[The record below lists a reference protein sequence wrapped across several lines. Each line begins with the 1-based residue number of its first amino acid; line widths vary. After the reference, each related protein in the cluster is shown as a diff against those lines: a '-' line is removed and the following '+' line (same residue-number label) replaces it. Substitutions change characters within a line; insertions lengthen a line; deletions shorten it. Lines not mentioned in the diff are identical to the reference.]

1 MALPMPR
8 PWKHDKTGVY
18 YLRRRVPAD
27 LVKQVGK
34 AVVKISLGTKEPA
47 EARARHFAENA
58 ALEERWANL
67 RKGQQALSNRQVQAL
82 AGEIYNRKVAEHADN
97 PGTPEEWRRRTSADQ
112 SLQGL
117 RKRTAGKPSA
127 LRLATGWSEAEAVV
141 RSRHGAEVDKFI
153 ANKGLIV
160 TEADRRRIILAAAE
174 ATGLA
179 NESLLRNAEGDY
191 TPDRK
196 AERFPEPFSAAGPLK
211 LDVLWAEY
219 RRSLE
224 PSEATI
230 KRWYPILTKFMA
242 FAGTE
247 DIRRVTTADVIRW
260 REKMLDETM
269 GLSPLTVRDVYLAAP
284 KALFGFAVSQSK
296 IGSNPAAGVVVRV
309 KKKKKLRKLGF
320 SAEEADLILSASLA
334 PQNSLASRELKDA
347 RRWVPVMAWLKDQ
360 TGRAGSLRDIGP
372 YLLEWKADRTYA
384 PAMERGG
391 VPAAVSTRLGK
402 ATADL
407 WSAARAEADL
417 AFKRDRERYETTLS
431 DERVLRAE
439 TLAMA
444 DGLMERVEI
453 LTAATT
459 DLRARVSDLEAELVA
474 TQGHLQAVRADHF
487 WDRVVNDMYA
497 VLPEVGPMRVREIAD
512 RLGADLAEE
521 ARSHAEEWSIRTLRK
536 KIEQRIFHKRLF
548 ARCGRGL
555 YRRRRPED
563 DLPNGA
569 GRTAVT

>member
-1 MALPMPR
+1 MPR

-67 RKGQQALSNRQVQAL
+67 RKGQQALSNHQVQAL

-211 LDVLWAEY
+211 LDVLSAEY

-309 KKKKKLRKLGF
+309 KKKKKLRELGF

-347 RRWVPVMAWLKDQ
+347 RRWVPWLCAYSGARVNEITQLRVQDVRRSEGVWIINITPEAGNTKTGAREVPLHDHLIEQGFLDFVRSKKAGPLFYSVERQRGASAGNPSDVKAGGKLAEWVRAVGVDDENVQPNHGWRRRFKTIGRAVGMDSAKLDAIQDHAPATEGDKYGGFLSNALKPEIDKIPRYKSWQVPSSTVERRTGSRSQRNARTPRQRLSDPLADHHDWNKVRMAWGAAL
-360 TGRAGSLRDIGP
+360 
-372 YLLEWKADRTYA
+372 
-384 PAMERGG
+384 AMLS
-391 VPAAVSTRLGK
+391 AC
-402 ATADL
+402 
-407 WSAARAEADL
+407 AARS
-417 AFKRDRERYETTLS
+417 R
-431 DERVLRAE
+431 
-439 TLAMA
+439 
-444 DGLMERVEI
+444 
-453 LTAATT
+453 
-459 DLRARVSDLEAELVA
+459 
-474 TQGHLQAVRADHF
+474 
-487 WDRVVNDMYA
+487 
-497 VLPEVGPMRVREIAD
+497 
-512 RLGADLAEE
+512 
-521 ARSHAEEWSIRTLRK
+521 
-536 KIEQRIFHKRLF
+536 
-548 ARCGRGL
+548 
-555 YRRRRPED
+555 
-563 DLPNGA
+563 
-569 GRTAVT
+569 